1 MDEKAMQKFD
11 DTLSTIKF
19 ASKEVRDVPT
29 VSALANELR
38 GDIQKMQDKLKLL
51 DEVLHKA
58 MGSLLDA
65 AHTINK

>member
-11 DTLSTIKF
+11 DTLATIKF
-19 ASKEVRDVPT
+19 AGKEVRDIPT
-29 VSALANELR
+29 VFTLAEELR
-38 GDIQKMQDKLKLL
+38 NDIEQMQNKLRTL